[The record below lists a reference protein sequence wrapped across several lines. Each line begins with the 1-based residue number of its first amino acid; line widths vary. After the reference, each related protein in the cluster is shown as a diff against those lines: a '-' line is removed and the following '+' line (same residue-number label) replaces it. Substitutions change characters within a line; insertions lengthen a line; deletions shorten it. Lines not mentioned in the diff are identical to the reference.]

1 MALTNHSLTILHGK
15 DALKLVN
22 GLSSNKVDTLKNN
35 EVASTIILN
44 KKAKIIDFIQIF
56 SLNKLVIMIGNM
68 INHQNDDL
76 IFLTSEKNEKLSYG
90 EFKIFN
96 EKISRQLA
104 ATNIINSDRAAI
116 VLPNGPL
123 MASSFLSISSYM
135 SAAPLNPSY
144 KQEEF
149 EFYLDDL
156 KPKFLLVEPNSKS
169 LAVIAAKN
177 LNIPV
182 FEMKI
187 SDNQPLGTF
196 ELFDKE
202 TNYKNPNDYDEA
214 LVLHTS
220 GTTSRPKIVPL
231 SNLNIFTSAV
241 NISKSLKLTTDDHC
255 LNIMPLFHIHG
266 LIAVLSASAKVGAS
280 VCASNGFN
288 ALKFLDLAETQNIT
302 WYSGVPT
309 MHQAILLRAQKNSDK
324 AKKLNLRFIRSSSA
338 SLPPAIF
345 EQLNDIFQ
353 TPVIEAYGMTEATH
367 QMASNPLP
375 PAIQKPGLV
384 GMPAGPEICIMN
396 DKNEKLSQGEIG
408 EICIKGNNVTSG
420 YENNPEANKQSF
432 VNDWFRTGD
441 EGFFDEDGYLKISGR
456 LKEIINKGG
465 EKISPLEVD
474 NILMDFPPI
483 DQALC
488 FGYKDKMLGED
499 IAVAI
504 KLKENKSC
512 TEDDIK
518 SYANEKLAKFKIPK
532 KIFIVEDIP
541 KGATGKL
548 QRIGLAKKFGL
559 E

>member
-1 MALTNHSLTILHGK
+1 MEKTIR
-15 DALKLVN
+15 
-22 GLSSNKVDTLKNN
+22 
-35 EVASTIILN
+35 
-44 KKAKIIDFIQIF
+44 
-56 SLNKLVIMIGNM
+56 NM
-68 INHQNDDL
+68 INQQNDDL

-202 TNYKNPNDYDEA
+202 TDYKNPNDYDEA

-241 NISKSLKLTTDDHC
+241 NISKSLKLTADDHC

-345 EQLNDIFQ
+345 KQLNDIFQ

-367 QMASNPLP
+367 QMTSNPLP

-396 DKNEKLSQGEIG
+396 DKNEKLPQGEIG
-408 EICIKGNNVTSG
+408 EICIKGDNVTNG

>member
-1 MALTNHSLTILHGK
+1 MEKTIR
-15 DALKLVN
+15 
-22 GLSSNKVDTLKNN
+22 
-35 EVASTIILN
+35 
-44 KKAKIIDFIQIF
+44 
-56 SLNKLVIMIGNM
+56 NM
-68 INHQNDDL
+68 INQQNDDL

-202 TNYKNPNDYDEA
+202 TDYKNPNDYDEA

-241 NISKSLKLTTDDHC
+241 NISKSLKLTADDHC

-288 ALKFLDLAETQNIT
+288 ALKFFDLAETQNIS

-375 PAIQKPGLV
+375 PGIQKPGLV

-396 DKNEKLSQGEIG
+396 DKNEKLSQGQIG
-408 EICIKGNNVTSG
+408 EICIKGDNVTNG

>member
-1 MALTNHSLTILHGK
+1 MEKTIR
-15 DALKLVN
+15 
-22 GLSSNKVDTLKNN
+22 
-35 EVASTIILN
+35 
-44 KKAKIIDFIQIF
+44 
-56 SLNKLVIMIGNM
+56 NM
-68 INHQNDDL
+68 INQQNDDL

-104 ATNIINSDRAAI
+104 AKNVKNSDRAAI

-187 SDNQPLGTF
+187 FDNQPLGTF

-202 TNYKNPNDYDEA
+202 TDYKNSNDYNEA

-241 NISKSLKLTTDDHC
+241 NISKSLKLTADDHC

-367 QMASNPLP
+367 QMTSNPLP

-396 DKNEKLSQGEIG
+396 DKNEKLPQGEIG
-408 EICIKGNNVTSG
+408 EICIKGDNVTNG

-474 NILMDFPPI
+474 NILMDFLPI

>member
-1 MALTNHSLTILHGK
+1 MEKTIR
-15 DALKLVN
+15 
-22 GLSSNKVDTLKNN
+22 
-35 EVASTIILN
+35 
-44 KKAKIIDFIQIF
+44 
-56 SLNKLVIMIGNM
+56 NM
-68 INHQNDDL
+68 INQQNDNL

-202 TNYKNPNDYDEA
+202 TDYKNPNDYDEA

-241 NISKSLKLTTDDHC
+241 NISKSLKLTADDHC

-345 EQLNDIFQ
+345 EQLNDTFQ

-396 DKNEKLSQGEIG
+396 DKNEKLPEGEIG
-408 EICIKGNNVTSG
+408 EICIKGDNVTNG

-512 TEDDIK
+512 TEDDVK

>member
-1 MALTNHSLTILHGK
+1 MEKTIR
-15 DALKLVN
+15 
-22 GLSSNKVDTLKNN
+22 
-35 EVASTIILN
+35 
-44 KKAKIIDFIQIF
+44 
-56 SLNKLVIMIGNM
+56 NM
-68 INHQNDDL
+68 INQQNDDL

-187 SDNQPLGTF
+187 SVNQPLGTF

-241 NISKSLKLTTDDHC
+241 NISKSLKLTADDHC

-288 ALKFLDLAETQNIT
+288 ALKFLDLAETQNIS

-367 QMASNPLP
+367 QMTSNPLP

-396 DKNEKLSQGEIG
+396 DKNEKLPQGEIG
-408 EICIKGNNVTSG
+408 EICIKGDNVTNG

-432 VNDWFRTGD
+432 VNNWFRTGD

-512 TEDDIK
+512 KEDDIK

>member
-1 MALTNHSLTILHGK
+1 MEKTIR
-15 DALKLVN
+15 
-22 GLSSNKVDTLKNN
+22 
-35 EVASTIILN
+35 
-44 KKAKIIDFIQIF
+44 
-56 SLNKLVIMIGNM
+56 NM
-68 INHQNDDL
+68 INQQNDDL

-202 TNYKNPNDYDEA
+202 TDYKNPNDYDEA

-241 NISKSLKLTTDDHC
+241 NISKSLKLTADDHC

-288 ALKFLDLAETQNIT
+288 ALKFLDLAETQNIS

-408 EICIKGNNVTSG
+408 EICIKGDNVTNG

>member
-1 MALTNHSLTILHGK
+1 MEKTIR
-15 DALKLVN
+15 
-22 GLSSNKVDTLKNN
+22 
-35 EVASTIILN
+35 
-44 KKAKIIDFIQIF
+44 
-56 SLNKLVIMIGNM
+56 NM
-68 INHQNDDL
+68 INQQNDDL

-187 SDNQPLGTF
+187 SVNQPLGTF

-241 NISKSLKLTTDDHC
+241 NISKSLKLTADDHC

-375 PAIQKPGLV
+375 PAFQKPGLV

-408 EICIKGNNVTSG
+408 EICIKGDNVTNG

-474 NILMDFPPI
+474 NILMDFLPI

-532 KIFIVEDIP
+532 IIFIVEDIP

>member
-1 MALTNHSLTILHGK
+1 MEKTIR
-15 DALKLVN
+15 
-22 GLSSNKVDTLKNN
+22 
-35 EVASTIILN
+35 
-44 KKAKIIDFIQIF
+44 
-56 SLNKLVIMIGNM
+56 NM
-68 INHQNDDL
+68 INQQNDNL

-104 ATNIINSDRAAI
+104 ATNVKNSDRAAI

-202 TNYKNPNDYDEA
+202 TDYKNPNDYDEA

-345 EQLNDIFQ
+345 EQLNDTFQ

-408 EICIKGNNVTSG
+408 EICIKGDNVTNG

-474 NILMDFPPI
+474 NILMDFLPI

>member
-1 MALTNHSLTILHGK
+1 MEKTIR
-15 DALKLVN
+15 
-22 GLSSNKVDTLKNN
+22 
-35 EVASTIILN
+35 
-44 KKAKIIDFIQIF
+44 
-56 SLNKLVIMIGNM
+56 NM
-68 INHQNDDL
+68 INRQNDNL

-96 EKISRQLA
+96 KKISRQLA
-104 ATNIINSDRAAI
+104 ATNVKNSDRAAI

-196 ELFDKE
+196 ELSDKE
-202 TNYKNPNDYDEA
+202 TDYKNPNDYDEA

-241 NISKSLKLTTDDHC
+241 NISKSLKLTAADHC

-338 SLPPAIF
+338 SLPPTIF

-408 EICIKGNNVTSG
+408 EICIKGNNVTNG

>member
-1 MALTNHSLTILHGK
+1 MEKTIR
-15 DALKLVN
+15 
-22 GLSSNKVDTLKNN
+22 
-35 EVASTIILN
+35 
-44 KKAKIIDFIQIF
+44 
-56 SLNKLVIMIGNM
+56 NM
-68 INHQNDDL
+68 INQQNDDL

-202 TNYKNPNDYDEA
+202 TDYKNPNDYDEA

-408 EICIKGNNVTSG
+408 EICIKGDNVTNG

>member
-1 MALTNHSLTILHGK
+1 MEKTIR
-15 DALKLVN
+15 
-22 GLSSNKVDTLKNN
+22 
-35 EVASTIILN
+35 
-44 KKAKIIDFIQIF
+44 
-56 SLNKLVIMIGNM
+56 NM
-68 INHQNDDL
+68 INQQNDDL

-177 LNIPV
+177 LKIPV

-187 SDNQPLGTF
+187 SDSQPLGTF

-241 NISKSLKLTTDDHC
+241 NISKSLKLTADDHC

-408 EICIKGNNVTSG
+408 EICIKGDNVTNG

-432 VNDWFRTGD
+432 INDWFRTGD

>member
-1 MALTNHSLTILHGK
+1 MEKTIR
-15 DALKLVN
+15 
-22 GLSSNKVDTLKNN
+22 
-35 EVASTIILN
+35 
-44 KKAKIIDFIQIF
+44 
-56 SLNKLVIMIGNM
+56 NM
-68 INHQNDDL
+68 INQQNDDL
-76 IFLTSEKNEKLSYG
+76 IFLTSEKNGKLSYG

-144 KQEEF
+144 KREEF

-187 SDNQPLGTF
+187 SDNQPFGTF

-202 TNYKNPNDYDEA
+202 TDYKNPNDYDEA

-241 NISKSLKLTTDDHC
+241 NISKSLKLTADDHC

-396 DKNEKLSQGEIG
+396 DKNEKLPQGEIG
-408 EICIKGNNVTSG
+408 EICIKGDNVTNG

>member
-1 MALTNHSLTILHGK
+1 MEKTIR
-15 DALKLVN
+15 
-22 GLSSNKVDTLKNN
+22 
-35 EVASTIILN
+35 
-44 KKAKIIDFIQIF
+44 
-56 SLNKLVIMIGNM
+56 NM
-68 INHQNDDL
+68 INQQNDDL

-202 TNYKNPNDYDEA
+202 TDYKNPNDYDEA

-241 NISKSLKLTTDDHC
+241 NISKSLKLTADDHC

-345 EQLNDIFQ
+345 EQLNDTFQ

-396 DKNEKLSQGEIG
+396 DKNEKLPQGEIG
-408 EICIKGNNVTSG
+408 EICIKGDNVTNG

>member
-1 MALTNHSLTILHGK
+1 MEKTIR
-15 DALKLVN
+15 
-22 GLSSNKVDTLKNN
+22 
-35 EVASTIILN
+35 
-44 KKAKIIDFIQIF
+44 
-56 SLNKLVIMIGNM
+56 NM
-68 INHQNDDL
+68 INQQNDDL

-149 EFYLDDL
+149 EFYLNDL

-182 FEMKI
+182 FVMKI

-202 TNYKNPNDYDEA
+202 TDYKNPNDYDEA

-241 NISKSLKLTTDDHC
+241 NISKSLKLTADDHC

-345 EQLNDIFQ
+345 EQLNNVFQ

-396 DKNEKLSQGEIG
+396 DKNEKLYQGEIG
-408 EICIKGNNVTSG
+408 EICIKGDNVTNG

-474 NILMDFPPI
+474 NILMDFLPI

-504 KLKENKSC
+504 KLKEDNSC

-518 SYANEKLAKFKIPK
+518 SYANKKLAKFKIPK

-541 KGATGKL
+541 KGPTGKL

>member
-1 MALTNHSLTILHGK
+1 MEKTIR
-15 DALKLVN
+15 
-22 GLSSNKVDTLKNN
+22 
-35 EVASTIILN
+35 
-44 KKAKIIDFIQIF
+44 
-56 SLNKLVIMIGNM
+56 NM
-68 INHQNDDL
+68 INQQNDNL

-241 NISKSLKLTTDDHC
+241 NISKSLKLTADDHC

-367 QMASNPLP
+367 QMTSNPLP

-396 DKNEKLSQGEIG
+396 DKNEKLPQGEIG
-408 EICIKGNNVTSG
+408 EICIKGDNVTNG

>member
-1 MALTNHSLTILHGK
+1 MEKTIR
-15 DALKLVN
+15 
-22 GLSSNKVDTLKNN
+22 
-35 EVASTIILN
+35 
-44 KKAKIIDFIQIF
+44 
-56 SLNKLVIMIGNM
+56 NM
-68 INHQNDDL
+68 INQQNDDL

-182 FEMKI
+182 FEMRI

-202 TNYKNPNDYDEA
+202 TDYKNPNDYDEA

-241 NISKSLKLTTDDHC
+241 NISKSLKLTADDHC

-288 ALKFLDLAETQNIT
+288 ALKFLDLAETQNIS

-345 EQLNDIFQ
+345 EQLNDIFE

-408 EICIKGNNVTSG
+408 EICIKGDNVTNG

>member
-1 MALTNHSLTILHGK
+1 MEKTIR
-15 DALKLVN
+15 
-22 GLSSNKVDTLKNN
+22 
-35 EVASTIILN
+35 
-44 KKAKIIDFIQIF
+44 
-56 SLNKLVIMIGNM
+56 NM
-68 INHQNDDL
+68 INQQNDNL

-104 ATNIINSDRAAI
+104 ATNVKNSDRAAI

-187 SDNQPLGTF
+187 YDNQPLGTF

-241 NISKSLKLTTDDHC
+241 NISKSLKLTADDHC

>member
-1 MALTNHSLTILHGK
+1 MEKTIR
-15 DALKLVN
+15 
-22 GLSSNKVDTLKNN
+22 
-35 EVASTIILN
+35 
-44 KKAKIIDFIQIF
+44 
-56 SLNKLVIMIGNM
+56 NM
-68 INHQNDDL
+68 INQQNDDL

-187 SDNQPLGTF
+187 SANQPLGTF

-202 TNYKNPNDYDEA
+202 TDYKKPNDYDEA

-241 NISKSLKLTTDDHC
+241 NISKSLKLTADDHC

-309 MHQAILLRAQKNSDK
+309 MHQAILLRAQKNSNK

-408 EICIKGNNVTSG
+408 EICIKGDNVTNG

-432 VNDWFRTGD
+432 VNNWFRTGD

>member
-1 MALTNHSLTILHGK
+1 MEKTIR
-15 DALKLVN
+15 
-22 GLSSNKVDTLKNN
+22 
-35 EVASTIILN
+35 
-44 KKAKIIDFIQIF
+44 
-56 SLNKLVIMIGNM
+56 NM
-68 INHQNDDL
+68 INQQNDNL

-104 ATNIINSDRAAI
+104 ATNVKNSDRAAI

-187 SDNQPLGTF
+187 SVNQALGTF

-241 NISKSLKLTTDDHC
+241 NISKSLKLTADDHC

-367 QMASNPLP
+367 QMTSNPLP

-408 EICIKGNNVTSG
+408 EICIKGDNVTNG

-432 VNDWFRTGD
+432 VNNWFRTGD

>member
-1 MALTNHSLTILHGK
+1 MEKTIR
-15 DALKLVN
+15 
-22 GLSSNKVDTLKNN
+22 
-35 EVASTIILN
+35 
-44 KKAKIIDFIQIF
+44 
-56 SLNKLVIMIGNM
+56 NM
-68 INHQNDDL
+68 INQQNDDL
-76 IFLTSEKNEKLSYG
+76 IFLTSEKNENLSYG
-90 EFKIFN
+90 EFKTFN

-182 FEMKI
+182 FEMKM
-187 SDNQPLGTF
+187 SDNQPFGTF

-202 TNYKNPNDYDEA
+202 TDYKNPNDYDEA

-241 NISKSLKLTTDDHC
+241 NISKSLKLTADDHC

-309 MHQAILLRAQKNSDK
+309 MHQAILLRAQKNLDK

-396 DKNEKLSQGEIG
+396 DKNEKLPQGGIG
-408 EICIKGNNVTSG
+408 EICIKGDNVTNG
-420 YENNPEANKQSF
+420 YENNREANKKSF

-504 KLKENKSC
+504 KLKEDKSC

>member
-1 MALTNHSLTILHGK
+1 MEKTIR
-15 DALKLVN
+15 
-22 GLSSNKVDTLKNN
+22 
-35 EVASTIILN
+35 
-44 KKAKIIDFIQIF
+44 
-56 SLNKLVIMIGNM
+56 NM
-68 INHQNDDL
+68 INQQNDDL

-104 ATNIINSDRAAI
+104 ATNVKNSDRAAI

-202 TNYKNPNDYDEA
+202 TDYKNPNDYDEA

-241 NISKSLKLTTDDHC
+241 NISKSLKLTADDHC

-288 ALKFLDLAETQNIT
+288 ALKFLDLAETQNIS

-367 QMASNPLP
+367 QMTSNPLP

-396 DKNEKLSQGEIG
+396 DKNKKLPQGEIG
-408 EICIKGNNVTSG
+408 EICIKGDNVTNG

>member
-1 MALTNHSLTILHGK
+1 MEKTIR
-15 DALKLVN
+15 
-22 GLSSNKVDTLKNN
+22 
-35 EVASTIILN
+35 
-44 KKAKIIDFIQIF
+44 
-56 SLNKLVIMIGNM
+56 NM
-68 INHQNDDL
+68 INQQNDDL

-104 ATNIINSDRAAI
+104 ATNVKNSDRAAI

-202 TNYKNPNDYDEA
+202 TDYKKPNDYDEA

-241 NISKSLKLTTDDHC
+241 NISKSLKLTADDHC

-408 EICIKGNNVTSG
+408 EICIKGDNVTNG

>member
-1 MALTNHSLTILHGK
+1 MEKTIR
-15 DALKLVN
+15 
-22 GLSSNKVDTLKNN
+22 
-35 EVASTIILN
+35 
-44 KKAKIIDFIQIF
+44 
-56 SLNKLVIMIGNM
+56 NM
-68 INHQNDDL
+68 INQQNDDL

-241 NISKSLKLTTDDHC
+241 NISKSLKLTADDHC

-408 EICIKGNNVTSG
+408 EICIKGDNVTNG

>member
-1 MALTNHSLTILHGK
+1 MEKTIR
-15 DALKLVN
+15 
-22 GLSSNKVDTLKNN
+22 
-35 EVASTIILN
+35 
-44 KKAKIIDFIQIF
+44 
-56 SLNKLVIMIGNM
+56 NM
-68 INHQNDDL
+68 INQQNDDL

-104 ATNIINSDRAAI
+104 ATNVKNSDRAAI

-135 SAAPLNPSY
+135 SAAPLNPLY

-241 NISKSLKLTTDDHC
+241 NISKSLKLTADDHC

-408 EICIKGNNVTSG
+408 EICIKGDNVTNG

>member
-1 MALTNHSLTILHGK
+1 MEKTIR
-15 DALKLVN
+15 
-22 GLSSNKVDTLKNN
+22 
-35 EVASTIILN
+35 
-44 KKAKIIDFIQIF
+44 
-56 SLNKLVIMIGNM
+56 NM
-68 INHQNDDL
+68 INQQNDNL

-241 NISKSLKLTTDDHC
+241 NISKSLKLTADDHC

-396 DKNEKLSQGEIG
+396 DKNEKLLQGEIG
-408 EICIKGNNVTSG
+408 EICIKGDNVTNG

>member
-1 MALTNHSLTILHGK
+1 MEKTIR
-15 DALKLVN
+15 
-22 GLSSNKVDTLKNN
+22 
-35 EVASTIILN
+35 
-44 KKAKIIDFIQIF
+44 
-56 SLNKLVIMIGNM
+56 NM
-68 INHQNDDL
+68 INQQNDDL

-96 EKISRQLA
+96 EKLSRQLA
-104 ATNIINSDRAAI
+104 AKNIINSDRAAI

-135 SAAPLNPSY
+135 SAAPLNPLY

-202 TNYKNPNDYDEA
+202 TDYKNPNNYDEA

-241 NISKSLKLTTDDHC
+241 NISKSLKLTADDHC

-345 EQLNDIFQ
+345 KQLNDIFQ

-367 QMASNPLP
+367 QMTSNPLP

-396 DKNEKLSQGEIG
+396 DKNEKLPQGEIG
-408 EICIKGNNVTSG
+408 EICIKGDNVTNG

>member
-1 MALTNHSLTILHGK
+1 MEKTIR
-15 DALKLVN
+15 
-22 GLSSNKVDTLKNN
+22 
-35 EVASTIILN
+35 
-44 KKAKIIDFIQIF
+44 
-56 SLNKLVIMIGNM
+56 NM
-68 INHQNDDL
+68 INQQNDDL

-182 FEMKI
+182 FEMRI

-202 TNYKNPNDYDEA
+202 TDYKNPNDYDEA

-241 NISKSLKLTTDDHC
+241 NISKSLKLTADDHC

-396 DKNEKLSQGEIG
+396 DKNEKLPQGEIG
-408 EICIKGNNVTSG
+408 EICIKGDNVTNG

>member
-1 MALTNHSLTILHGK
+1 MEKTIR
-15 DALKLVN
+15 
-22 GLSSNKVDTLKNN
+22 
-35 EVASTIILN
+35 
-44 KKAKIIDFIQIF
+44 
-56 SLNKLVIMIGNM
+56 NM
-68 INHQNDDL
+68 INQQNDDL
-76 IFLTSEKNEKLSYG
+76 IFLTSEINEKLSYG

-135 SAAPLNPSY
+135 SAAPLNPLY

-177 LNIPV
+177 LNIPI

-241 NISKSLKLTTDDHC
+241 NISKSLKLTADDHC

-408 EICIKGNNVTSG
+408 EICIKGDNVTNG

>member
-1 MALTNHSLTILHGK
+1 MEKTIR
-15 DALKLVN
+15 
-22 GLSSNKVDTLKNN
+22 
-35 EVASTIILN
+35 
-44 KKAKIIDFIQIF
+44 
-56 SLNKLVIMIGNM
+56 NM
-68 INHQNDDL
+68 INQQNDNL

-104 ATNIINSDRAAI
+104 ATNVKNNDRAAI

-182 FEMKI
+182 FEMRI

-202 TNYKNPNDYDEA
+202 NDYKNPNDDDEA

-241 NISKSLKLTTDDHC
+241 NISKSLKLTADDHC

-309 MHQAILLRAQKNSDK
+309 MHQAILLRAQKNSNK

-367 QMASNPLP
+367 QMTSNPLP

-396 DKNEKLSQGEIG
+396 DKNEKLPQGEIG
-408 EICIKGNNVTSG
+408 EICIKGDNVTNG

>member
-1 MALTNHSLTILHGK
+1 MEKTIR
-15 DALKLVN
+15 
-22 GLSSNKVDTLKNN
+22 
-35 EVASTIILN
+35 
-44 KKAKIIDFIQIF
+44 
-56 SLNKLVIMIGNM
+56 NM
-68 INHQNDDL
+68 INQQNDNL

-104 ATNIINSDRAAI
+104 ATNVKNSDRAAI

-187 SDNQPLGTF
+187 SVNQPLGTF

-241 NISKSLKLTTDDHC
+241 NISKSLKLTADDHC

-288 ALKFLDLAETQNIT
+288 ALKFLDLAETQNIS

-338 SLPPAIF
+338 SLPPVIF
-345 EQLNDIFQ
+345 EQLNEIFQ

-367 QMASNPLP
+367 QMTSNPLP

-408 EICIKGNNVTSG
+408 EICIKGDNVTNG

>member
-1 MALTNHSLTILHGK
+1 MEKTIR
-15 DALKLVN
+15 
-22 GLSSNKVDTLKNN
+22 
-35 EVASTIILN
+35 
-44 KKAKIIDFIQIF
+44 
-56 SLNKLVIMIGNM
+56 NM
-68 INHQNDDL
+68 INQQNDDL
-76 IFLTSEKNEKLSYG
+76 TFLTSEKNEKLSYG

-149 EFYLDDL
+149 EFYFDDL

-241 NISKSLKLTTDDHC
+241 NISKSLKLTADDHC

-353 TPVIEAYGMTEATH
+353 TPIIEAYGMTEATH
-367 QMASNPLP
+367 QMTSNPLP

-408 EICIKGNNVTSG
+408 EICIKGDNVTNG
-420 YENNPEANKQSF
+420 YENNPEANNQSF

-474 NILMDFPPI
+474 NILMDFLPI

-518 SYANEKLAKFKIPK
+518 SYANEKLARFKIPK

>member
-1 MALTNHSLTILHGK
+1 MEKTIR
-15 DALKLVN
+15 
-22 GLSSNKVDTLKNN
+22 
-35 EVASTIILN
+35 
-44 KKAKIIDFIQIF
+44 
-56 SLNKLVIMIGNM
+56 NM
-68 INHQNDDL
+68 INQQNDDL
-76 IFLTSEKNEKLSYG
+76 IFLTSEKNEKISYG

-104 ATNIINSDRAAI
+104 AKNIINSDRAAI

-202 TNYKNPNDYDEA
+202 TDYKNPNDYDEA

-241 NISKSLKLTTDDHC
+241 NISKSLKLTADDHC

-375 PAIQKPGLV
+375 PGIQKPGLV

-396 DKNEKLSQGEIG
+396 DKYEKLSQGEIG
-408 EICIKGNNVTSG
+408 EICIKGSNVTNG

-474 NILMDFPPI
+474 NILMDFPAI

>member
-1 MALTNHSLTILHGK
+1 MEKTIR
-15 DALKLVN
+15 
-22 GLSSNKVDTLKNN
+22 
-35 EVASTIILN
+35 
-44 KKAKIIDFIQIF
+44 
-56 SLNKLVIMIGNM
+56 NM
-68 INHQNDDL
+68 INQQNDNL

-104 ATNIINSDRAAI
+104 ATNVKNSDRAAI

-202 TNYKNPNDYDEA
+202 TDYKNPNDYDEA

-241 NISKSLKLTTDDHC
+241 NISKSLKLTAADHC

>member
-1 MALTNHSLTILHGK
+1 MEKTIR
-15 DALKLVN
+15 
-22 GLSSNKVDTLKNN
+22 
-35 EVASTIILN
+35 
-44 KKAKIIDFIQIF
+44 
-56 SLNKLVIMIGNM
+56 NM
-68 INHQNDDL
+68 INQQNDDL

-135 SAAPLNPSY
+135 SAAPLNPLY

-202 TNYKNPNDYDEA
+202 TDYKNSNDYDEA

-241 NISKSLKLTTDDHC
+241 NISKSLKLTADDHC

-345 EQLNDIFQ
+345 KQLNDIFQ

-396 DKNEKLSQGEIG
+396 DKNEKLPLGEIG
-408 EICIKGNNVTSG
+408 EICIKGDNVTNG

-432 VNDWFRTGD
+432 VNNWFRTGD